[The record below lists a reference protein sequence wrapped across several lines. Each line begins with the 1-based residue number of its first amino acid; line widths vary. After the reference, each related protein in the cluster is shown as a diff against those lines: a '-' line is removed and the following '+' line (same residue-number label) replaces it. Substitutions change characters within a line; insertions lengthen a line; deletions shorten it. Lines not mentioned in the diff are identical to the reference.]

1 MQRTYKI
8 QLEETVYEARA
19 EVYAPTRGT
28 GEGWTAAISSVCEA
42 GVELPD
48 EVFEPLASQL
58 EEAVIEA
65 HRTQIANEREARL
78 SA

>member
-1 MQRTYKI
+1 MQRTYTVRI
-8 QLEETVYEARA
+8 EETTYAVTA

-28 GEGWTAAISSVCEA
+28 GEGWTAAISSVREA

-48 EVFEPLASQL
+48 EVFEPIASQL
-58 EEAVIEA
+58 EDAVIDA
-65 HRTQIANEREARL
+65 HREQLAAEREARL